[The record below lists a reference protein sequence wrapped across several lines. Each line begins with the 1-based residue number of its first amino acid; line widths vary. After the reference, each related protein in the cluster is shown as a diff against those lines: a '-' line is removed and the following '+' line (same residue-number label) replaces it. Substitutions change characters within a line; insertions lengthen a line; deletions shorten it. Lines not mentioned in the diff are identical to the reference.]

1 MRSPLNGRWGGLS
14 PRRGVLPFG
23 QQSSRREGL
32 WDPPSPSG
40 MCPAISPF
48 FPMPLT
54 LFWQVTVALP
64 KEIVD
69 KGRWAFLP
77 GEWVVPFIGLNGRA
91 AAAAAA

>member
-1 MRSPLNGRWGGLS
+1 
-14 PRRGVLPFG
+14 
-23 QQSSRREGL
+23 
-32 WDPPSPSG
+32 
-40 MCPAISPF
+40 
-48 FPMPLT
+48 MPLT